1 MFQKQCF
8 ALILWAFNSCLLNA
22 QIINIEDKRVA
33 LGDSIAIKGFGDVGV
48 SLYRNDKQLT
58 TAKANLQLEYINRRH
73 FVLLLSGYNLI
84 HTEGSPNVLND
95 GFSHLR
101 YNFDVKKGLV
111 YEAFGQV
118 QYNERTL
125 ILFRGLIGTGIR
137 LKLNKGK
144 KQRYYLGISYL
155 LEQNQFKGKTERT
168 LDNRLSSYLS
178 YNISF
183 GNKSRFAHTT
193 YVQPRLD
200 NWQNIRVSSEASL
213 LFVISKHLTFRTTF
227 NTAYDSDPRLP
238 PSVPDWI
245 YTLTNGLRFEF

>member
-1 MFQKQCF
+1 MLKI
-8 ALILWAFNSCLLNA
+8 LITILFLSIISLNLNA

-33 LGDSIAIKGFGDVGV
+33 LGDSVAFKGFGDVGV

-58 TAKANLQLEYINRRH
+58 TAKANVQLEYVNRRH
-73 FVLLLSGYNLI
+73 FLLLLSGYNLI

-101 YNFDVKKGLV
+101 YNFDMRKGLV
-111 YEAFGQV
+111 FEAFSQM

-125 ILFRGLIGTGIR
+125 IRFRGLIGTGIR
-137 LKLNKGK
+137 LKIHNGK
-144 KQRYYLGISYL
+144 KQRYYVGLSYL
-155 LEQNQFKGKTERT
+155 LEQNQFKGRTELT
-168 LDNRLSSYLS
+168 LDHRLSSYLS
-178 YNISF
+178 YNIAF
-183 GNKSRFAHTT
+183 GNKSRFVHTT

-213 LFVISKHLTFRTTF
+213 LFFISKHLTFRSTF